1 MNKVFLSLGTNIAS
15 RKANLAKAINMLSQ
29 IKNILIASKSSLYKT
44 NPLYNC
50 NQNHFLNQV
59 IEIYTS
65 LAPKKL
71 LKEIKSIEALMGRDI
86 KNGHNMP
93 RIIDIDILT
102 FENISLSSKDLTLPH
117 PRILERKFVLMPWQ
131 EIAPD
136 YILDGQTLSIK
147 ELYNNSLR
155 NIFKNQ
161 KVEII
166 NN

>member
-1 MNKVFLSLGTNIAS
+1 
-15 RKANLAKAINMLSQ
+15 
-29 IKNILIASKSSLYKT
+29 
-44 NPLYNC
+44 
-50 NQNHFLNQV
+50 
-59 IEIYTS
+59 
-65 LAPKKL
+65 
-71 LKEIKSIEALMGRDI
+71 MGRDI